1 MQPLTLQV
9 LAQVKPEDY
18 DSFVGSLHRELG
30 IPAVVVMGIVG
41 LWGLGLAVMR
51 KEPGTAYG
59 WGAAIASIILLA
71 QVGMG
76 LWVYITQDAEWAG
89 NQHVFYGIVILFTFS
104 FAYIYR
110 AQLAKRP
117 ALSYGLLA
125 LFLMGLGIRGI
136 MNFGQSFGG

>member
-1 MQPLTLQV
+1 MFFVSALLQV
-9 LAQVKPEDY
+9 RPEGY
-18 DSFVGSLHRELG
+18 ESAVGSAHRQFG
-30 IPAVVVMGIVG
+30 WTAVTVMGVVG
-41 LWGLGLAVMR
+41 LWGIALAVFKR
-51 KEPGTAYG
+51 QPGRLFAV
-59 WGAAIASIILLA
+59 GATIASLALLT

-76 LWVYITQDAEWAG
+76 LWVYITMDAEWAG

-117 ALSYGLLA
+117 ALSYGLLG

-136 MNFGQSFGG
+136 ANFGLSFGG